1 MATTKT
7 VKRVYLL
14 TKAGKRG
21 LADYVRPE
29 KKKDSGGEKK
39 DA

>member
-1 MATTKT
+1 MATTAT

-29 KKKDSGGEKK
+29 KKGTDDKAQTEK
-39 DA
+39 